1 MCTPSCCGG
10 LAPDGKAWVACR
22 PGFFLSVRVLSR
34 LFRRRFLEE
43 LLRVHETDKLQFF
56 GEHAA
61 LTDAKAFKAWLTPL
75 RKCEWVVYAVGGGLK
90 MTQVGRFEFVDG
102 SALLVPG
109 MTSEAERT
117 LARIRVEEI
126 RPRLGPLIGSSCP
139 R

>member
-1 MCTPSCCGG
+1 MSEITRG
-10 LAPDGKAWVACR
+10 LI
-22 PGFFLSVRVLSR
+22 
-34 LFRRRFLEE
+34 
-43 LLRVHETDKLQFF
+43 
-56 GEHAA
+56 
-61 LTDAKAFKAWLTPL
+61 
-75 RKCEWVVYAVGGGLK
+75 VGGGLK